1 MTGKRKDEERAE
13 ARMTGD
19 DAEDVHSASGEAE
32 DAVSPSRVPEEEIA
46 LLRSE
51 VSELTAKWLRALAD
65 LDNVRKRTERERCR
79 WADAAREEILL
90 SLLEVV
96 DGFDRALA
104 CGETSTPP
112 PEDPFR
118 QGIELILAK
127 LREILEQNG
136 VRPIETCGATFDP
149 RFHEAVGHVESKERR
164 TNEIAGEA
172 QRGYMIGDRVLRC
185 SRVLVAK

>member
-1 MTGKRKDEERAE
+1 
-13 ARMTGD
+13 MTGD
-19 DAEDVHSASGEAE
+19 GGEDVPSASGEAE
-32 DAVSPSRVPEEEIA
+32 EAVASSRALEEVA
-46 LLRSE
+46 LLRAE
-51 VSELTAKWLRALAD
+51 VSELSAKWLRALAD
-65 LDNVRKRTERERCR
+65 LDNLRKRTERERCR
-79 WADAAREEILL
+79 WAGAAREEILL

-149 RFHEAVGHVESKERR
+149 RLHEAVGQVESKERR